1 MTLQICYHN
10 GSPTDPDQR
19 DKVTDQSDIK
29 ILKRFVSN
37 CFPGLV
43 PDPAV
48 VESCMYTVRV
58 NTLVKMGLPPPADS
72 AAAALR
78 SCCRGQK
85 ETGLVKMLQ
94 IVGAVVSMN

>member
-19 DKVTDQSDIK
+19 DKVTDQSDINV
-29 ILKRFVSN
+29 LKRFVSN

-58 NTLVKMGLPPPADS
+58 NSWVKMCLLPCGCS
-72 AAAALR
+72 LEVT
-78 SCCRGQK
+78 SQK
-85 ETGLVKMLQ
+85 ATGPVKMLQ
-94 IVGAVVSMN
+94 IMEAILSMNYTFFCL